1 MSLAWSHRPRSLQ
14 DQLVFGSDRK
24 NHDMT
29 LTVTGS
35 VEHWT
40 ASSVAHVEVC
50 VGHRTLRMDGTMS
63 AWNVM
68 GCRPQSEG
76 LYCPPL
82 VYVQCL
88 LPCFRVS

>member
-1 MSLAWSHRPRSLQ
+1 MSSAWSHQQRSLHH
-14 DQLVFGSDRK
+14 QLAFGSDCK
-24 NHDMT
+24 NHYMT
-29 LTVTGS
+29 LAVTGS

-40 ASSVAHVEVC
+40 ASTVAHVEVC
-50 VGHRTLRMDGTMS
+50 VGHRTLRMDGTMF

-88 LPCFRVS
+88 LPCFKVS